1 MGEMQHYNNFPREN
15 DLSRLPLIAHE
26 TTHTFQKQ
34 LTGDQLSL
42 FLIAYAADLYGGWWE
57 TGEPYRG
64 SMSEIMAYAMGKT
77 VEELLKDPVFR
88 DAVKNGT
95 TGQLPEEYQRIIQLA
110 YNGFLTEGM
119 RPKR

>member
-1 MGEMQHYNNFPREN
+1 
-15 DLSRLPLIAHE
+15 
-26 TTHTFQKQ
+26 
-34 LTGDQLSL
+34 
-42 FLIAYAADLYGGWWE
+42 
-57 TGEPYRG
+57 
-64 SMSEIMAYAMGKT
+64 MSEIMAYAMGKT